1 MSHRPA
7 RSSAITKGQFLAVAF
22 ATLLLSAFSVAYKLG
37 EPSLWVDEAYTWFF
51 VSMPWGK
58 MLQSARID
66 AVNPPFFYLYAKVF
80 TGIFGTSETSLR
92 MPSVIAF
99 LVGLGGSLWVG
110 RQAGGRTGS
119 LAAGWFWAFHPMLVW
134 YARDARPY
142 ALAAVLSVL
151 GVGLFLHIRSRT
163 LPSLSSAAGAIAV
176 AALGMLTHYFFMLF
190 AILTGGLSALE
201 ISKHR
206 RFFRIWAT
214 IILLSVI
221 PLLAWLWW
229 FFQLPSPSFGIGWIA
244 RPSLAD
250 IPGTVW
256 NLLSGYGGAV
266 DWGSLAFGLVTCVL
280 IAAGWRGHIRW
291 AIVTLLLPILGVW
304 GMSQFRP
311 VYVDRYF
318 IVLVPFLLP
327 IIATGAQRLISGWTE
342 LKPGLRSASGLA
354 GTTALLVT
362 TFGAIHAIHTQPAYA
377 KEQWKEVA
385 HWLQQLPSNT
395 PVLLS
400 EQELELPLAY
410 YAPDIQPKGLIQ
422 SGGCPSICA
431 WVLRQPYTYPHAFT
445 QSVADPGRSDWKPDL
460 PDGCTPLQ
468 TQTWPTG
475 LGTLLMVCSSDG

>member
-7 RSSAITKGQFLAVAF
+7 RSFTITKGQFLAIAC

-51 VSMPWGK
+51 VSMPWDK

-66 AVNPPFFYLYAKVF
+66 AVNPPFFYLFTKVF
-80 TGIFGTSETSLR
+80 TGFFGTSEAALR

-110 RQAGGRTGS
+110 HQAGGRTGS

-142 ALAAVLSVL
+142 ALAAALSVL
-151 GVGLFLHIRSRT
+151 GVGMFLNIRRQT
-163 LPSLSSAAGAIAV
+163 PAPLSSSAGALAV

-190 AILTGGLSALE
+190 AVLTGGLSILD
-201 ISKHR
+201 ITKHR
-206 RFFRIWAT
+206 RFFRIWVA
-214 IILLSVI
+214 IILLSLV

-256 NLLSGYGGAV
+256 NLLSGYGATF
-266 DWGSLAFGLVTCVL
+266 DWGSLTFGLMTCVL
-280 IAAGWRGHIRW
+280 IVAGVRGQLKW
-291 AIVTLLLPILGVW
+291 ALVTLLLPILGVW
-304 GMSQFRP
+304 GLSQFRP

-318 IVLVPFLLP
+318 IVLVPFLIP
-327 IIATGAQRLISGWTE
+327 IIASGAQRLMGGWAE
-342 LKPGLRSASGLA
+342 LKSGLRRASGLA
-354 GTTALLVT
+354 GAVALLAA
-362 TFGAIHAIHTQPAYA
+362 TFGAVHAIHTQPAYA

-385 HWLQQLPSNT
+385 AWLQQLPSGT

-400 EQELELPLAY
+400 EREVELPLAY
-410 YAPDIQPKGLIQ
+410 YAPDIQPEGLIQ
-422 SGGCPSICA
+422 SGGCPSMCA
-431 WVLRQPYTYPHAFT
+431 WVLRQPYTYLHAFS
-445 QSVADPGRSDWKPDL
+445 QSVSNPRRSDWKPDL
-460 PDGCTPLQ
+460 PDGCTLLQ
-468 TQTWPTG
+468 TETWPTG